1 MPTEQKINIVKE
13 TTERLKKSSGI
24 YFTKYT
30 GIDVQTITDL
40 RKSFRDNQ
48 VEYVVTKN
56 TLTKLAAKEAGYEGM
71 FDEILSGQ
79 VGIAYSEE
87 DATAPARVIKDFKN
101 KNKDKDLLEVLGLLF
116 EGELYPSDKYKELA
130 SLPSKEESLTKMLM
144 MFNQPL
150 TKLAYTLEQMK
161 GTKLVT
167 VLNNLKDK
175 KN

>member
-1 MPTEQKINIVKE
+1 MPTEQKIDIVKQ
-13 TTERLKKSSGI
+13 TTERFKKSSGV

-30 GIDVQTITDL
+30 GIDVQTITNL

-79 VGIAYSEE
+79 IGIAYSEE
-87 DATAPARVIKDFKN
+87 DATAPARVIKDFKKEN
-101 KNKDKDLLEVLGLLF
+101 KDLLEVLGLLF

-130 SLPSKEESLTKMLM
+130 NLPSKEESLTKMLM

-167 VLNNLKDK
+167 VLNNLKDN